1 MSLPPGAP
9 KNTTASLLSDT
20 EYRQNTDT
28 LLTHIEACCDRWLQ
42 DDVVDIDTQRT
53 GGLLELHFPNGSKI
67 VVNTQPPL
75 HELWLAARDGGFHY
89 RWDGQVWRDTRDGSE
104 FVATLARLASAQAGQ
119 PLQF

>member
-9 KNTTASLLSDT
+9 KNTTASLLSDA

-42 DDVVDIDTQRT
+42 DDLIDIDSQRT
-53 GGLLELHFPNGSKI
+53 GGLLELSFPNGSKI

-75 HELWLAARDGGFHY
+75 HELWLTDPGGNLVEIY
-89 RWDGQVWRDTRDGSE
+89 
-104 FVATLARLASAQAGQ
+104 ARLSHEELAAMPADQEPTLLVGR
-119 PLQF
+119 